1 MSDTFDALK
10 KREEALLCRTYGRYP
25 LAVKSA
31 LGARL
36 YDFDGREYID
46 LLAGIAVTN
55 VGHCRP
61 ELADVVA
68 EQARKLV
75 HVSNL
80 FYQEEQLVLAEK
92 LLATNHFTKVFFC
105 NSGAEANE
113 AAIKIARRYAQRVK
127 GRDAGEI
134 ITFTGAFHGRTLAT
148 VAATGQAKFQDG
160 FAPIPTGFRQ
170 VEWGN
175 LEALAEAVGPQTA
188 GVLVEIVQGEGGV
201 RPMTAEFAKGI
212 QTLCR
217 ERGVLFMV
225 DEIQTGLCRTGKF
238 WAFQNYGLEPD
249 VATSAKALANGLPM
263 GAMMTTD
270 EVARGF
276 EPGSH
281 ATTFGAGA
289 TMSAVA
295 AKVIDIMRDEKL
307 DERAAELGE
316 YAMGL
321 FRSIGERHPG
331 TIAEVRGMGLMIGVV
346 LAFPGQEIWK
356 ALMAKGFVLNLTQE
370 RVLRLVPP
378 LVIAR
383 EDIDAFAAALEELLA
398 AHAA

>member
-1 MSDTFDALK
+1 MSKTFDALK

-25 LAVKSA
+25 LAVEHAS
-31 LGARL
+31 GARL
-36 YDFDGREYID
+36 YDFDGNEYVD

-61 ELADVVA
+61 ELADVAA

-92 LLATNHFTKVFFC
+92 LLATNHFSKVFFC

-113 AAIKIARRYAQRVK
+113 AAIKLARRYNQRVK
-127 GRDAGEI
+127 QRDAGEI

-160 FAPIPTGFRQ
+160 FAPIPTGFTQ
-170 VEWGN
+170 VEWDN
-175 LEALAEAVGPQTA
+175 LDALRAAIGPQTA
-188 GVLVEIVQGEGGV
+188 GVLVEVIQGEGGV
-201 RPMTAEFAKGI
+201 RPMTREFADGI
-212 QTLCR
+212 QALCR
-217 ERGVLFMV
+217 EKGVLLMV

-238 WAFQNYGLEPD
+238 WAFQHYGLMPD
-249 VATSAKALANGLPM
+249 IVTSAKALANGLPM
-263 GAMMTTD
+263 GAMMTSD

-295 AKVIDIMRDEKL
+295 SKVIDIMQDEKL
-307 DERAAELGE
+307 ADRAAELGD

-321 FRSIGERHPG
+321 FRAIGERHPG
-331 TIAEVRGMGLMIGVV
+331 TIAEVRGMGLMIGIV

-356 ALMAKGFVLNLTQE
+356 ALMAKRFVLNLTQE

-378 LVIAR
+378 LIIAKA
-383 EDIDAFAAALEELLA
+383 DIDAFAAALEELLA
-398 AHAA
+398 AQTV